1 MRGARR
7 RLRQCHFSGIVCAM
21 KAVIDRAGRIVVPK
35 SLRQALG
42 LRPGQPLEIR
52 AGDGLGAHRAARSSQ
67 GAGRRGAR
75 LPGGTISPAIPPT
88 ERSGL
93 PGLLAALARPRDLRG
108 RLVRRAGGGHCGEPW
123 RRTRNV
129 RSARRA
135 CLRTVRCASSPG
147 VGLAAM
153 AWYGNDGWDYY
164 PPYMSVAEKK
174 AHGARALAKLLR
186 KSKRTAE
193 PVVIAHRKRQLTITF
208 WGKAWSDNLERY
220 ADLANRLPRG
230 RAYLRNGSVLDLA
243 IAGGRVEAHV
253 AGSEL
258 YRVTIGIAPM
268 AKARW
273 RRVVARCTGRIGSLV
288 GLLRGELSDDVLAV
302 LTHAKDG
309 LFPEPREMTLDCSCP
324 DSATVCKHVAAVL
337 YGVGIRLDARPE
349 LFFLLRQVDQAE
361 LLSSAT
367 TATVSR
373 ARLAVGKRIADHRLS
388 AVFGIEL
395 EDVPPVRAGRTSRR
409 GQRRPS
415 RVSDRGR

>member
-1 MRGARR
+1 MAR
-7 RLRQCHFSGIVCAM
+7 CWTC
-21 KAVIDRAGRIVVPK
+21 
-35 SLRQALG
+35 
-42 LRPGQPLEIR
+42 
-52 AGDGLGAHRAARSSQ
+52 
-67 GAGRRGAR
+67 R
-75 LPGGTISPAIPPT
+75 LPGARSRPMWPA
-88 ERSGL
+88 
-93 PGLLAALARPRDLRG
+93 ARCTG
-108 RLVRRAGGGHCGEPW
+108 
-123 RRTRNV
+123 
-129 RSARRA
+129 
-135 CLRTVRCASSPG
+135 
-147 VGLAAM
+147 
-153 AWYGNDGWDYY
+153 
-164 PPYMSVAEKK
+164 
-174 AHGARALAKLLR
+174 
-186 KSKRTAE
+186 
-193 PVVIAHRKRQLTITF
+193 
-208 WGKAWSDNLERY
+208 
-220 ADLANRLPRG
+220 
-230 RAYLRNGSVLDLA
+230 
-243 IAGGRVEAHV
+243 
-253 AGSEL
+253 
-258 YRVTIGIAPM
+258 TIGIAPL
-268 AKARW
+268 AKMRW
-273 RRVVARCTGRIGSLV
+273 RRVITRCTGRIGSLV